1 MLRRFVCRIS
11 WNKGLIFFIVTMLFG
26 LFALVR
32 LSVRTTQNIDEYE
45 NEGYTLSKEEEEL
58 LLALFPRVDVNN
70 DHLWSLEEM
79 EKWISQRVRDHVRA
93 AMKDNVFLF
102 TKIDRSPRDG
112 RVDWKEYTSWFLT
125 HNGYKDDKLLRGRK
139 SLSRKIKEQLA
150 WNKAQWS
157 EATRSNTSSLDLDEF
172 LSFLHPESSVA
183 TLLDRVDNV
192 ILQLDHDSDGFLRWD
207 EFTFVTSRTIS
218 IQDYFS
224 EYELQR
230 FQNKYSLKKEFSIAD
245 KDKSDTIDRGLFGSK
260 EPKTVKARCYES
272 FATG

>member
-1 MLRRFVCRIS
+1 
-11 WNKGLIFFIVTMLFG
+11 MLFG

-102 TKIDRSPRDG
+102 TKIDRSPRD
-112 RVDWKEYTSWFLT
+112 
-125 HNGYKDDKLLRGRK
+125 
-139 SLSRKIKEQLA
+139 EQLA

-245 KDKSDTIDRGLFGSK
+245 KDKSDTIDRGELTAYLDPRNPRRSK
-260 EPKTVKARCYES
+260 LDAMNLLQLADNNKDSMLDTSELLKHGKS
-272 FATG
+272 FLDSKMVDAAKVFHEEI